1 MKITKHKLSKFIRET
16 LSKQERDP
24 RFTYLASL
32 GWKVKPSA
40 NFPARI
46 RLPSDPRVGLD
57 IARLDGVWWLEAYIV
72 DSKGNNRYP
81 GQYGDKWLANEHP
94 PSEGSDDP
102 MYDHFIKSGYINAMT
117 AFFLNLDRHA
127 DLLQDEDYASTIVN
141 LTGNELLETYDL
153 SLIAQVQDDFIKLTG
168 INQ

>member
-1 MKITKHKLSKFIRET
+1 MKITRRQLRKLISEAIA
-16 LSKQERDP
+16 SQDIDP
-24 RFTYLASL
+24 RLTHLGSI
-32 GWKVKPSA
+32 GWKIKPSA

-46 RLPSDPRVGLD
+46 KLPSDPRVGLD
-57 IARLDGVWWLEAYIV
+57 ITRLDGVLWLEAYIV

-81 GQYGDKWLANEHP
+81 VQYGDKWLASEYP

-117 AFFLNLDRHA
+117 EFFLSLDRHA

-141 LTGNELLETYDL
+141 LAGNELLEKYGANL
-153 SLIAQVQDDFIKLTG
+153 VIQVQDDFIKLAG
-168 INQ
+168 IDQ